1 MISQREAR
9 RLKKRVEELE
19 QVISDQRNRWSSKYP
34 GGIHIGTVTME
45 RDWFIGRIEAA
56 RMMRHAV
63 VATVPENNGK
73 IEFYA
78 LPLGDSK

>member
-19 QVISDQRNRWSSKYP
+19 QIINGQRNRFARSYP
-34 GGIHIGTVTME
+34 GGTHIGTVTME
-45 RDWFIGRIEAA
+45 RDWFLGRIEAS
-56 RMMRHAV
+56 RMLGHAV
-63 VATVPENNGK
+63 VATVHDNNGK

-78 LPLGDSK
+78 LPLGASK